1 MWFSTDKWTIS
12 RIKFQ
17 FNIKQS
23 KICRVV
29 WVVCIIERRFAYIIS
44 KSSLSSKCSGGAM
57 DLSRTQ
63 FEKSSVHWRYFIPY
77 IIWILKWILFIKWH
91 IYSLEWSG
99 EFRAPRGWSWAKYS
113 SQQIP
118 ANTNNKTLNICLHL
132 TQSIVSTFHFI
143 ECGHAQMDHV
153 TNTSIQ
159 HTDLS
164 DDVMT
169 KYLIW
174 CLVWWKPKS
183 SYEIQMEHKILKTKK
198 TFQFKMIVARNKQS
212 NKIHSY

>member
-1 MWFSTDKWTIS
+1 
-12 RIKFQ
+12 
-17 FNIKQS
+17 
-23 KICRVV
+23 
-29 WVVCIIERRFAYIIS
+29 
-44 KSSLSSKCSGGAM
+44 
-57 DLSRTQ
+57 
-63 FEKSSVHWRYFIPY
+63 
-77 IIWILKWILFIKWH
+77 
-91 IYSLEWSG
+91 
-99 EFRAPRGWSWAKYS
+99 
-113 SQQIP
+113 
-118 ANTNNKTLNICLHL
+118 
-132 TQSIVSTFHFI
+132 
-143 ECGHAQMDHV
+143 MDHV

-212 NKIHSY
+212 NKIHSFSFSKIFQKEGEREHIALKNQ